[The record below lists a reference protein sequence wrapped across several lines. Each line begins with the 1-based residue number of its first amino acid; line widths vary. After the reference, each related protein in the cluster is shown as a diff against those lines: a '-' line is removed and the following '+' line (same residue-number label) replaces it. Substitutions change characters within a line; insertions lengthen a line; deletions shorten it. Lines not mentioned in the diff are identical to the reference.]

1 MNKIAIFQFLSCIVE
16 KILLFSWWET
26 VVLKKCA
33 LRDCDFLN
41 QKPKFYE
48 HDEHFMFHLLL
59 VLFRIA

>member
-1 MNKIAIFQFLSCIVE
+1 MVE

-41 QKPKFYE
+41 QKIKFYE

-59 VLFRIA
+59 VLFRIT